1 MRAMSKYVL
10 ALDFGHGGGKALFL
24 DIDSGNS
31 FFSYKGWGYYSPEN
45 DSYRK
50 EFAPDEFFDTL
61 CNLVKNLVKKHKI
74 KPNDVVGISTACMR
88 HAYVFLDKSGK
99 EVYAGPNTDIR
110 GLFYQDVVEQ
120 DVKLDLYKITGQG
133 PALMYMPARLLW
145 FKNEKPEVFK
155 TIHYGLNI
163 GDWLIYRLS
172 GVIATEPSL
181 ASATMLFDLEKK
193 TWLSEV
199 LNVLGLNSVNLPEI
213 HQAGEQIGEL
223 TSDVAKKMNLKPG
236 IPVVMGGG
244 DTHLGLLACSGL
256 DDGDIGVVAGT
267 STPIMMVLSKPVVDE
282 KKRIWTGCHVLKDK
296 WVLEGNAQM
305 GGLSYQWLKNNFEVL
320 LEKKDHEV
328 YACMEK
334 LATKVPPGSDDM
346 IASLGAEIFNLN
358 EINIVRPA
366 IFTFQQPSHPM
377 NTNPATFG
385 HFIRATL
392 ENISY
397 AIRGNIEQ
405 MEEISNKKSDELKV
419 TGGMS
424 RSSLWLEIL
433 SGVVGKKVKAA
444 KVEDGTLMG
453 CAMCAAVGS
462 GVYHDFEDATK
473 QMVEFK
479 KDVNPDP
486 EQVEIYNKSYNN
498 WKEWYDRIGKL

>member
-1 MRAMSKYVL
+1 MSRYVL

-24 DIDSGNS
+24 DLDSDKR
-31 FFSYKGWGYYSPEN
+31 FLAYKGWSYFSPEG

-50 EFAPDEFFDTL
+50 EFVADEFFDIL
-61 CNLVKNLVKKHKI
+61 CNLVKDLVKKHKI
-74 KPNDVVGISTACMR
+74 KPEDVVGISTACMR
-88 HAYVFLDKSGK
+88 HAYVFLDSNGK

-145 FKNEKPEVFK
+145 FKNEKPEVFEK
-155 TIHYGLNI
+155 IHYGLNI

-172 GVIATEPSL
+172 GIIATEPSL
-181 ASATMLFDLEKK
+181 ASATMAFDLEKK

-199 LNVLGLNSVNLPEI
+199 LDVLGLNNINLPEI
-213 HQAGEQIGEL
+213 HNAGEQIGEL
-223 TSDVAKKMNLKPG
+223 KTDVAKKMNLKPG
-236 IPVVMGGG
+236 IPVVIGGG

-256 DDGDIGVVAGT
+256 YDGDIGVVAGT
-267 STPIMMVLSKPVVDE
+267 STPVMMVLSKPVVDE

-296 WVLEGNAQM
+296 WVLEGNGQM

-320 LEKKDHEV
+320 LEKKDQEV
-328 YACMEK
+328 YAYMEK
-334 LATKVPPGSDDM
+334 LASKVPPGSDDM
-346 IASLGAEIFNLN
+346 VASLGAEIFNLN

-366 IFTFQQPSHPM
+366 IFTFQQPGHVM
-377 NTNPATFG
+377 NTSPATFG

-392 ENISY
+392 ENVSY

-424 RSSLWLEIL
+424 RSTLWLEIL
-433 SGVVGKKVKAA
+433 SGVTGKKVKAG
-444 KVEDGTLMG
+444 KVEDGTLLG

-462 GVYHDFEDATK
+462 GIYKDFEEAAK
-473 QMVEFK
+473 EMVEIK
-479 KDVNPDP
+479 KEISADK
-486 EQVEIYNKSYNN
+486 EQVEIYNKTYNN
-498 WKEWYDRIGKL
+498 WKEWYDRIGSL

>member
-1 MRAMSKYVL
+1 VRAMSKYVL

-24 DIDSGNS
+24 DLDSGKR
-31 FFSYKGWGYYSPEN
+31 FLAYKGWEYYSPEG

-50 EFAPDEFFDTL
+50 EFAPDEFFNIL

-74 KPNDVVGISTACMR
+74 KPDDVVGISTACMR
-88 HAYVFLDKSGK
+88 HAYVFLDSNGK

-181 ASATMLFDLEKK
+181 ASATMFFDLEKK
-193 TWLSEV
+193 NWLSEV

-223 TSDVAKKMNLKPG
+223 SSDVAKKMNLKQG

-256 DDGDIGVVAGT
+256 NDGDIGVVAGT

-320 LEKKDHEV
+320 IEKKDTAV
-328 YACMEK
+328 YAYMEK
-334 LATKVPPGSDDM
+334 LATKVPAGSDDM

-366 IFTFQQPSHPM
+366 IFTFQQPGHPM
-377 NTNPATFG
+377 NTSPATFG

-424 RSSLWLEIL
+424 RSNLWLEIL
-433 SGVVGKKVKAA
+433 SGVTGKKIKAA
-444 KVEDGTLMG
+444 KAEDGTLMG

-462 GVYHDFEDATK
+462 GIYHDFEDAVK
-473 QMVEFK
+473 DIVEFK
-479 KDVNPDP
+479 KDVNPDH
-486 EQVEIYNKSYNN
+486 EQVEIYNKGYNN